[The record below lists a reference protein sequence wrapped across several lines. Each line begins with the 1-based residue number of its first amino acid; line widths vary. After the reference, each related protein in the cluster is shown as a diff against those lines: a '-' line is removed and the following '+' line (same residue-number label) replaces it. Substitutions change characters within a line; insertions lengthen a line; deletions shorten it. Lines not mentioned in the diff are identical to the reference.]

1 MAGHVIW
8 TACTFKQNIIL
19 FISRFKPFSLL
30 SFDCKCIIIN
40 IFSVWYYKL
49 INIKLISLFVIN
61 NSDRKKK
68 KTIINFPSI
77 LDFPILQNLK
87 GSAFGKSTDM
97 SFHHLNSSFLI
108 FVFSSST
115 CLTGKICIS
124 LMDGL
129 CFGRALFFCVLQ
141 PRALTLGRSGSWW
154 TVYEYASAV
163 RMPQHKLHLTSVD
176 ESRYSSWRWA
186 GSWVWTYERW
196 KNT

>member
-1 MAGHVIW
+1 MCKVSIIRLVIW
-8 TACTFKQNIIL
+8 TVCTFKQNIIL

-40 IFSVWYYKL
+40 IFSVWYNKL
-49 INIKLISLFVIN
+49 RISLFVIN
-61 NSDRKKK
+61 NSHRWKGKKN
-68 KTIINFPSI
+68 TIINFPSI
-77 LDFPILQNLK
+77 LDFSILQNLK

-115 CLTGKICIS
+115 CLTRKICIS

-154 TVYEYASAV
+154 TVYEYEYACAV
-163 RMPQHKLHLTSVD
+163 WMPLHKLHLTSVD

-186 GSWVWTYERW
+186 GS
-196 KNT
+196 